1 MILQYELYSLEKW
14 TIVPLSISTKM
25 WQGPSEMGVTSC
37 GKFRKAVEESTCPV
51 VSVGV
56 RVCSEVD

>member
-1 MILQYELYSLEKW
+1 MIL
-14 TIVPLSISTKM
+14 PLSISTKM
-25 WQGPSEMGVTSC
+25 WQGPSEMGVTSR

-51 VSVGV
+51 ISVGV